1 MQSAKSRPVGSHKQ
15 TRWEAEASQQGRISR
30 KAPKIV
36 ITEKETAPEYSD
48 AVSWKYM
55 LPAEKC

>member
-15 TRWEAEASQQGRISR
+15 TRREAKASQQGRISR

-48 AVSWKYM
+48 AVS
-55 LPAEKC
+55 